1 MQLKVDW
8 AWGLSFL
15 VTLFTLFNG
24 GVLMRAGAKIDE
36 CVRGSQGIGGSV
48 VIRITDAFI
57 DIIQQHPGRGGDAV
71 TGVGW
76 GWAGWMNCMN
86 EC

>member
-1 MQLKVDW
+1 MPPIPPLNTMQLKVDW

-48 VIRITDAFI
+48 VIRITLTLSSISYNSTLAAAAM
-57 DIIQQHPGRGGDAV
+57 Q
-71 TGVGW
+71 
-76 GWAGWMNCMN
+76 
-86 EC
+86 

>member
-1 MQLKVDW
+1 MPPIPPLNTMQLKVDW

-24 GVLMRAGAKIDE
+24 GVLLRAGPKIDE

-48 VIRITDAFI
+48 VIRITLTLSSISYNSTLAAAAM
-57 DIIQQHPGRGGDAV
+57 Q
-71 TGVGW
+71 
-76 GWAGWMNCMN
+76 
-86 EC
+86 